1 MASRGL
7 DIPNVAH
14 VVNFDMPA
22 TIDDYVHRIG
32 RTGRVGKK
40 GLATAFFNNQDT
52 GLASDLALLLTE
64 VKQPLPDW
72 LAACAAEYTGSSFSR
87 YKFGGRDARYVHRL
101 QAATKKSCSPVLIP
115 PHPIPSPRGYS
126 AWAAALAPRAARP
139 PAATAA
145 AVATTRAQAVAAVA
159 ATSGRR

>member
-1 MASRGL
+1 MFVCTQALENFRKGKNPYLVATDVASRGL

-64 VKQPLPDW
+64 VKQQLPDW

-87 YKFGGRDARYVHRL
+87 YKFGGRDARYV
-101 QAATKKSCSPVLIP
+101 
-115 PHPIPSPRGYS
+115 
-126 AWAAALAPRAARP
+126 
-139 PAATAA
+139 
-145 AVATTRAQAVAAVA
+145 
-159 ATSGRR
+159 